1 MPLGVE
7 ETALWPARQVQM
19 APGDVLV
26 MYTDGVTDAENVD
39 GAWYELP
46 RLIAVVKSSRGS
58 TAQALRDAILED
70 VQRFTRD
77 AVQADDMALV
87 VLVRE

>member
-1 MPLGVE
+1 MITHGRSKAQARRAAKPVFRPLMCY
-7 ETALWPARQVQM
+7 R
-19 APGDVLV
+19 
-26 MYTDGVTDAENVD
+26 
-39 GAWYELP
+39 
-46 RLIAVVKSSRGS
+46 S
-58 TAQALRDAILED
+58 TAQFVRDAILAD

>member
-1 MPLGVE
+1 V
-7 ETALWPARQVQM
+7 
-19 APGDVLV
+19 
-26 MYTDGVTDAENVD
+26 
-39 GAWYELP
+39 
-46 RLIAVVKSSRGS
+46 
-58 TAQALRDAILED
+58 RDAILAD